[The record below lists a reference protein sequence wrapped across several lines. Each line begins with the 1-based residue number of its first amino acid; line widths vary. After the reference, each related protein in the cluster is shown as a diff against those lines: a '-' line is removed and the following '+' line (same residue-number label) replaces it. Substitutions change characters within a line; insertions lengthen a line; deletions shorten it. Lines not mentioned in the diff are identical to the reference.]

1 MVHALHAILRSR
13 DAGALLESHPRHP
26 PEGVTNLPPST
37 THSICNQPEK
47 QKVFLKYPWQAG
59 FVPCSARLQ
68 AGMCLNQKSCV
79 QGRPYSISKS
89 TGSISCRRRKWTFSV
104 LLEVPEGRHN
114 VAPHACPERSEGG
127 SDRKIGR

>member
-47 QKVFLKYPWQAG
+47 QKVFLKYPWEAG

-68 AGMCLNQKSCV
+68 AGMCLNQKCCV
-79 QGRPYSISKS
+79 QGGATQYRNLQSRFPAVI
-89 TGSISCRRRKWTFSV
+89 GSGLFPSCRKSRRDATTWPT
-104 LLEVPEGRHN
+104 
-114 VAPHACPERSEGG
+114 APALNKVKG
-127 SDRKIGR
+127 